1 MISGTDG
8 LLVGGDGGA
17 KISDAGSNG
26 FANEDNVDLVLVFGS
41 ILWWCFLFIM
51 PAPIF
56 DREVLTDFP
65 NFSFPISKGRLKK
78 SKKIIMNGS
87 ITPYPIV
94 ILLHIQNC
102 FSSFAFFLL

>member
-1 MISGTDG
+1 MINGTDG

-56 DREVLTDFP
+56 DREVVTDFP
-65 NFSFPISKGRLKK
+65 NFSFPISKGRLKNL
-78 SKKIIMNGS
+78 KKYHEWFNYTLPNRYLAS
-87 ITPYPIV
+87 YTE
-94 ILLHIQNC
+94 
-102 FSSFAFFLL
+102 FF

>member
-41 ILWWCFLFIM
+41 ILWI
-51 PAPIF
+51 
-56 DREVLTDFP
+56 
-65 NFSFPISKGRLKK
+65 FSFYNACSHFR
-78 SKKIIMNGS
+78 
-87 ITPYPIV
+87 
-94 ILLHIQNC
+94 
-102 FSSFAFFLL
+102 